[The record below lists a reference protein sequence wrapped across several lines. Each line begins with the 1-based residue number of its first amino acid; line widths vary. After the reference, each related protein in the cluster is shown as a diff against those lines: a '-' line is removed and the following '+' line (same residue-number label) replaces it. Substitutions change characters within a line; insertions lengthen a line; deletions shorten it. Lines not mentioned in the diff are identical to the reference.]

1 MSPHPEPSPFYIV
14 GPTGSGKSAA
24 AMALATRIGGEIV
37 NADAFQ
43 LYRGLDI
50 VTAKPSTQ
58 DQRAVPHHLIDVLDP
73 SETCDAHRYRTMA
86 LPIIED
92 IARRGR
98 TPIIVGGS
106 GLYVKALS
114 HGLAPVPPGDPGLRD
129 RLMQFTLPEKIVWLL
144 RRDPQAAKTVNLRN
158 PRYVDRALE
167 ICLMTGRPQSHIRQ
181 TFARPPAN
189 ARGVVLQWSRHLLH
203 ERINQRVLDMVNAGL
218 EQEVRRLAGLSS
230 TAGKAIGIREMQQL
244 IAGAWRLDE
253 AIAAMQQATR
263 RYAKRQIT
271 WFKRE
276 SWLQTICLDPEST
289 PDSAASEILKHFPD
303 LNP

>member
-1 MSPHPEPSPFYIV
+1 MSQHLQPRPFYIV
-14 GPTGSGKSAA
+14 GPTGSGKSAV

-50 VTAKPSTQ
+50 VTAKPSPQ

-86 LPIIED
+86 LPVIED

-98 TPIIVGGS
+98 TAIIVGGS

-114 HGLAPVPPGDPGLRD
+114 HGLAPVPPGNPRLRD
-129 RLMQFTLPEKIVWLL
+129 RLMQFTLPEKVIWLL
-144 RRDPQAAKTVNLRN
+144 RRDPHAARSVNLRN

-167 ICLMTGRPQSHIRQ
+167 ICLATGTPQSQIRQ
-181 TFARPPAN
+181 TFARTPAD
-189 ARGVVLQWSRHLLH
+189 ARGVVLHRSRHVLH

-218 EQEVRRLAGLSS
+218 EQEVRQLAGLSS
-230 TAGKAIGIREMQQL
+230 TAGKAIGIREMHQL
-244 IAGAWRLDE
+244 IAGAWTLDE

-276 SWLQTICLDPEST
+276 TWLQTICLNPEST
-289 PDSAASEILKHFPD
+289 PDSAASEILQCFPD
-303 LNP
+303 LAP